1 MKYEKTNIEGDSTM
15 TQITPEMIEELKM
28 VFQTKDNCD
37 TTMKRQDEKISDLKI
52 EMANINTK
60 LKIVIALLGVIG
72 TGIPNLLPA
81 IAKMLAGM

>member
-1 MKYEKTNIEGDSTM
+1 MKKKQISGGGSTM

-81 IAKMLAGM
+81 IAKILAGM

>member
-1 MKYEKTNIEGDSTM
+1 MKYEKTNIEGESTM

-81 IAKMLAGM
+81 IAKILAGM

>member
-1 MKYEKTNIEGDSTM
+1 MKKTNIEGDSTM

-52 EMANINTK
+52 EMANIYTK

-81 IAKMLAGM
+81 IAKILAGM

>member
-1 MKYEKTNIEGDSTM
+1 M

-28 VFQTKDNCD
+28 IFQTKDNCD

-81 IAKMLAGM
+81 IAKILAGM

>member
-1 MKYEKTNIEGDSTM
+1 LKYEKTNIEGDSTM

-81 IAKMLAGM
+81 IAKILAGM

>member
-1 MKYEKTNIEGDSTM
+1 MEHVTS
-15 TQITPEMIEELKM
+15 EMVEELKL

-37 TTMKRQDEKISDLKI
+37 TTMKRQGEKISDLKI

-81 IAKMLAGM
+81 IAKILAGM

>member
-81 IAKMLAGM
+81 IAKILAGM

>member
-1 MKYEKTNIEGDSTM
+1 MKKTNIEGDSTM

-72 TGIPNLLPA
+72 TGIPHLLPA
-81 IAKMLAGM
+81 IAKILAGM

>member
-1 MKYEKTNIEGDSTM
+1 M

-60 LKIVIALLGVIG
+60 LKIVIVLLGVIG

-81 IAKMLAGM
+81 LAKILAGM

>member
-1 MKYEKTNIEGDSTM
+1 MKK
-15 TQITPEMIEELKM
+15 
-28 VFQTKDNCD
+28 
-37 TTMKRQDEKISDLKI
+37 QDEKISDLKI

-81 IAKMLAGM
+81 IAKILMNI

>member
-1 MKYEKTNIEGDSTM
+1 MKYEKTNIEGEFTM

-81 IAKMLAGM
+81 IAKILAGM